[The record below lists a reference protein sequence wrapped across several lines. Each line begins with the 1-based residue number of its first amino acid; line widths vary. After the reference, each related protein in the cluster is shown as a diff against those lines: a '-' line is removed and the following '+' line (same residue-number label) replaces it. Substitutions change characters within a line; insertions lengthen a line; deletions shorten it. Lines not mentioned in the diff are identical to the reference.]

1 MAAGLVALQAMED
14 KSKLKIIR
22 TLLMEDANWKSF
34 CFEPVGDQ
42 AEEMCCGWKATRPS
56 ATYELTKT
64 RSSSKRRKVVP
75 APPATNTLPQGSND
89 AKECPYMSGELDKNY
104 TYVYK
109 GGLSD
114 RGETRRRAS
123 AAADTALPM
132 QPQLQKHV
140 QTVTLEP
147 NNASPHMQELARC
160 RAELS
165 RIMSLQVKP
174 ELLVEQL
181 IIENRLRAMSLSA
194 FPVLGG
200 IDSQCRNNERAYSHS
215 TPVLWTL
222 PNTHVNYL
230 SPRHGLYKNREKNPR
245 NKSPDKHET
254 RANMQ
259 WCDSLSSYRSRDYR
273 EKSLARVELPQLSF
287 CQSSL
292 HVREKSGPVKRT
304 TTSKLT
310 RVLSSGHASS
320 SLSPHTSRYPLPV
333 VAPSLPHDA
342 ADDRNSKR
350 NRHLNALLYK
360 SARENDGTQHHKSN
374 SLTTGSTLYY
384 PQVSYSNSKLK

>member
-1 MAAGLVALQAMED
+1 
-14 KSKLKIIR
+14 
-22 TLLMEDANWKSF
+22 MEDANWKSF

-42 AEEMCCGWKATRPS
+42 AEEMCCGWKTTRPS
-56 ATYELTKT
+56 ATYDFSKT
-64 RSSSKRRKVVP
+64 SSKRRRVAP
-75 APPATNTLPQGSND
+75 ALPATKTLPQSSND
-89 AKECPYMSGELDKNY
+89 KCPYMSGELDEHY

-114 RGETRRRAS
+114 RGETRS
-123 AAADTALPM
+123 GSAADTTSLQM

-147 NNASPHMQELARC
+147 NNAPAHMQALASC

-165 RIMSLQVKP
+165 RILSLQVKP

-200 IDSQCRNNERAYSHS
+200 IDSQCRKNERTYSHS

-222 PNTHVNYL
+222 PNTHVRHL
-230 SPRHGLYKNREKNPR
+230 SPRHRLYKNKEKYPGNR
-245 NKSPDKHET
+245 SPDRHET
-254 RANMQ
+254 KPSMQ
-259 WCDSLSSYRSRDYR
+259 WCDSLSSHRSRAHY
-273 EKSLARVELPQLSF
+273 EKSLAHVELPQLSY
-287 CQSSL
+287 CQSPL
-292 HVREKSGPVKRT
+292 HVREKSGTVKRT
-304 TTSKLT
+304 TNNKLT
-310 RVLSSGHASS
+310 RVLSSGHVSS
-320 SLSPHTSRYPLPV
+320 SLAPHTSRYPLPV

-342 ADDRNSKR
+342 AGDRHSKR

-360 SARENDGTQHHKSN
+360 STQENDGTRHHKSN
-374 SLTTGSTLYY
+374 SLTTGSTFYY